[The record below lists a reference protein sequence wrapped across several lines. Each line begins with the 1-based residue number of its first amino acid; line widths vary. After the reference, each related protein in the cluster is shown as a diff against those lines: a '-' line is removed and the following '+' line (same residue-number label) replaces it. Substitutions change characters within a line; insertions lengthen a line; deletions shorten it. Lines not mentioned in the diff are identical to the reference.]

1 MQDAFLLRV
10 LYPWAWG
17 CEAGAKESDVF
28 GAVFPWGCFRPRHG
42 CVIAALQKLTR
53 NTLFR
58 LTLLTAFLFVSSS
71 LVTLGYIYFATISAD
86 LRRVDGALATEIREF
101 EQLFADGGPG
111 VLDREIILRSASSEG
126 LYLFAFGPLLSGN
139 LNVSGAP
146 GESPFEIETVD
157 SGFLPGTDQEYRRFG
172 FTLTVGT
179 DENGEPLA
187 ESDFVNRR
195 ARGLSTEI
203 QVDDRPAG
211 LIVVARDVEATMRNA
226 ERIRTA
232 ILVSALIALLLGL
245 LSAYFVSQRF
255 SRRIEA
261 FNRLANTVRQ
271 GDMRVRAE
279 RNYSEDE
286 LDLLAENLN
295 EMLDHIDRLM
305 GAMRYA
311 GDSIAHDL
319 RSPLTRLRTRLETA
333 AAQADGDAGDAL
345 AEAADN
351 AQELLTTFDSVL
363 RIARLEA
370 ADRRELL
377 VSLNPAEI
385 LEDIA
390 ELYEPAFEDAGL
402 AFSTE
407 IAKTLTVH
415 ADRGLLSQAVS
426 NLVENAIKYTPSG
439 GRVVLGLSRTKA
451 GRAEIYVVDNGPG
464 IPGPMRERVKER
476 FVRLEQSRSAP
487 GSGLGLALVEAV
499 AEVHRAEF
507 LLEDGL
513 GDELDG
519 ESPGLR
525 ASLVF
530 PKPRRRE

>member
-1 MQDAFLLRV
+1 M
-10 LYPWAWG
+10 
-17 CEAGAKESDVF
+17 
-28 GAVFPWGCFRPRHG
+28 
-42 CVIAALQKLTR
+42 
-53 NTLFR
+53 
-58 LTLLTAFLFVSSS
+58 
-71 LVTLGYIYFATISAD
+71 TLGYIYFATISAD
-86 LRRVDGALATEIREF
+86 LRRVDAALATEIREF
-101 EQLFADGGPG
+101 EQIFADGGPG
-111 VLDREIILRSASSEG
+111 ALDREIILRSTSGEG
-126 LYLFAFGPLLSGN
+126 LYLFQFGPVLSGN
-139 LNVSGAP
+139 LNVSGTP
-146 GESPFEIETVD
+146 GQSPFQIEDVD
-157 SGFLPGTDQEYRRFG
+157 SGLIAGTEQEYRRFG
-172 FTLTVGT
+172 FTLTIGT
-179 DENGEPLA
+179 DENGEPLV

-203 QVDDRPAG
+203 AVNERPAG

-245 LSAYFVSQRF
+245 LSAYFVSQSF
-255 SRRIEA
+255 SRRIES
-261 FNRLANTVRQ
+261 FNKLANTVRS

-333 AAQADGDAGDAL
+333 AAKADGDAGAAL
-345 AEAADN
+345 EEAADN

-377 VSLNPAEI
+377 VALNPAEI

-390 ELYEPAFEDAGL
+390 ELYEPSFEDAGL
-402 AFSTE
+402 VFSTD
-407 IAKTLTVH
+407 IAPNLTVS

-426 NLVENAIKYTPSG
+426 NLVENAIKYTPEG
-439 GRVVLGLSRTKA
+439 GRVRLGLQKLKG
-451 GRAEIYVVDNGPG
+451 GRVTFYVADDGPG

-476 FVRLEQSRSAP
+476 FVRLEESRSAP

-507 LLEDGL
+507 RLEDGL
-513 GDELDG
+513 GNELDG
-519 ESPGLR
+519 ETPGLR
-525 ASLVF
+525 ASFVF
-530 PKPRRRE
+530 PKPRVSSRVRRD